1 MAPEQHQAYK
11 TYERY
16 DGFQSDVFSLGIILF
31 IMVMGSPPFMRAER
45 SDRHYL
51 PIAAGKFEFFWKNS
65 LSQKPDPNNFISKDL
80 KDLITGML

>member
-11 TYERY
+11 TYDRY
-16 DGFQSDVFSLGIILF
+16 DGLKSDVFSLGIILF

-51 PIAAGKFEFFWKNS
+51 PIAAGKFDIFWKNS
-65 LSQKPDPNNFISKDL
+65 LS
-80 KDLITGML
+80 